1 MIHKIIVFT
10 TNILIGLLTI
20 IGVNYILDLDF
31 NNFWMNF
38 VYAFIG
44 IVLWNSVI
52 KTKHND
58 EY

>member
-1 MIHKIIVFT
+1 MIHTIIEIA
-10 TNILIGLLTI
+10 TNILIGLLII
-20 IGVNYILDLDF
+20 IGVNYILNLDF

>member
-1 MIHKIIVFT
+1 MIHNIIEIA

>member
-1 MIHKIIVFT
+1 MIHSIIEIA

>member
-1 MIHKIIVFT
+1 MIHNIIEIV

>member
-1 MIHKIIVFT
+1 MIHSIIKIA

>member
-1 MIHKIIVFT
+1 MIHTIIEIA

-31 NNFWMNF
+31 NNFWLNF

-44 IVLWNSVI
+44 IVVWNGVI
-52 KTKHND
+52 RTKHND